1 MANGNPAEEYSP
13 YSAQAELER
22 FINSDHN
29 KAPENTVIPTGFAQI
44 DKALGGGLHPG
55 ITVLGAKP
63 AAGKSSLALQIAA
76 NIAVYSKKKFPV
88 VYFSYEMTSAH
99 LTAKLLNRHV
109 NQKLGMKCTLRDI
122 RSGKFTEEIR
132 RELSESKA
140 LKNLYIFTPKE
151 TENGKQLYL
160 SIDYIFKTIKAISE
174 KTKKTPLAI
183 IDYLQYAALMN
194 NEANKL
200 QANKTRESIERTL
213 LRLALRSHRDS
224 LPILVISSVNRAS
237 YENEPDI
244 TMFKD
249 SGFIE
254 FSADCLLALYED
266 PNSPPVE
273 EEITPLNLKVMKNRY
288 GMPNQIIRLD
298 FNPSRD
304 YFVEIKT
311 STIKRKKSNKTA
323 SSATSSAKA
332 AKIPSEI
339 ESDLLPPDPQE
350 QDEIDKLINS

>member
-160 SIDYIFKTIKAISE
+160 SIDYIFKTVKAISE

-304 YFVEIKT
+304 YFVEIKP

-323 SSATSSAKA
+323 SSATSSAKSA
-332 AKIPSEI
+332 RIPSEI